1 MNKVINR
8 LNDILK
14 YIIKDKMSY
23 NFNPNSEDYY
33 EVLGVPKDASERD
46 IKKAFKAA
54 TLKYHPDKN
63 QGKEK
68 ECEEIFKKIVE
79 ANSVLSDKDK
89 RETYDKFGKQGLGEN
104 GGMNPDDIQD
114 ILKNMFG
121 GGFPF
126 GKMGGF
132 PFGHGQDDDSD
143 DDIPDV
149 QTVVDLTLEELYSG
163 KQVTKTIERG
173 CLCEACDGTGSED
186 KKNHICEQCKGRG
199 MITVVRQMGPMIQ
212 QMMQPCNK
220 CNGKGGDKSKQC
232 KVCNGNKGITKKY
245 TFECEIPKGA
255 YSRYDITI
263 PSEGNEIPK
272 ESRKS
277 NKTRTDIKLIVRE
290 VPHEIFKH
298 MFVIEGKK
306 DEPNPA
312 DLLININISLA
323 ESLCGFVKKI
333 NHLDGKSH
341 HLSYNKIVKH
351 GEVIVFKGLGM
362 PSLEKEHDF
371 GDLYVSVSIDYPDDI
386 TSDKKGR
393 LWQILTDT
401 SYPTKTNKKVIEG
414 EQLKAKKSN
423 HKKQHTQQPMHDR
436 HQMHVNMDEMPG
448 QCNPQ

>member
-1 MNKVINR
+1 
-8 LNDILK
+8 
-14 YIIKDKMSY
+14 MSY

-33 EVLGVPKDASERD
+33 EVLGVPKNASEKE
-46 IKKAFKAA
+46 IKKAFKTA

-68 ECEEIFKKIVE
+68 ECEDIFKKIVE

-89 RETYDKFGKQGLGEN
+89 RETYDKYGKQGLGEN
-104 GGMNPDDIQD
+104 GGMNPDDLQD

-121 GGFPF
+121 GRFPF

-132 PFGHGQDDDSD
+132 PFGQDQDDDSD
-143 DDIPDV
+143 DDVPDV
-149 QTVVDLTLEELYSG
+149 PVIVDLILEELYTG

-186 KKNHICEQCKGRG
+186 KKNHTCDHCKGCGMVTIIQQRG
-199 MITVVRQMGPMIQ
+199 NMIQ
-212 QMMQPCNK
+212 QMMKPCNK
-220 CNGKGGDKSKQC
+220 CNGKGSDHTKQC
-232 KVCNGNKGITKKY
+232 KVCNGNKIISKPY

-255 YSRYDITI
+255 YSKYDITI
-263 PSEGNEIPK
+263 PGEGNEIPK

-277 NKTRTDIKLIVRE
+277 NKTRTDIKLVVRE
-290 VPHEIFKH
+290 IPHNIFKH
-298 MFVIEGKK
+298 MFIIEGKK
-306 DEPNPA
+306 DDADPA
-312 DLLININISLA
+312 DLLLDFNISLA

-333 NHLDGKSH
+333 NHLDGKPY
-341 HLSYNKIVKH
+341 HLSYNKMVKH

-362 PSLEKEHDF
+362 PSLEKENEF

-386 TSDKKGR
+386 SSDKKGR

-401 SYPTKTNKKVIEG
+401 SYPIKNNKKVIEG

-423 HKKQHTQQPMHDR
+423 YKKQQTHRQ
-436 HQMHVNMDEMPG
+436 QMHMNMDDIQG
-448 QCNPQ
+448 QCHQQ

>member
-1 MNKVINR
+1 
-8 LNDILK
+8 
-14 YIIKDKMSY
+14 MSH
-23 NFNPNSEDYY
+23 NFNPSSEDYY
-33 EVLGVPKDASERD
+33 EILGVPKNASERD

-89 RETYDKFGKQGLGEN
+89 RDTYDKYGKQGLGEN
-104 GGMNPDDIQD
+104 GGMNQDDLQD

-121 GGFPF
+121 NKFPFGGFPF
-126 GKMGGF
+126 GQN
-132 PFGHGQDDDSD
+132 HDDDSD

-149 QTVVDLTLEELYSG
+149 QTVVDLTLEDLYSG
-163 KQVTKTIERG
+163 KHITKTIERG
-173 CLCEACDGTGSED
+173 CMCEACDGTGSED
-186 KKNHICEQCKGRG
+186 KKNHICEHCKGRG
-199 MITVVRQMGPMIQ
+199 MVTVVRQMGPMIQ
-212 QMMQPCNK
+212 QMSQPCNK

-232 KVCNGNKGITKKY
+232 KVCNGNKGVTKKY

-255 YSRYDITI
+255 YSRYDILI
-263 PSEGNEIPK
+263 PNEGNEIPK

-277 NKTRTDIKLIVRE
+277 NKKRTDIKLIVRE
-290 VPHEIFKH
+290 APHNTFKH

-306 DEPNPA
+306 DEPDPS

-333 NHLDGKSH
+333 NHLDGKQH
-341 HLSYNKIVKH
+341 NLSYNKLVKH

-362 PSLEKEHDF
+362 PSLEKENDF
-371 GDLYVSVSIDYPDDI
+371 GDLCASISIDYPDDI

-401 SYPTKTNKKVIEG
+401 SYPTKTNKKVIDG
-414 EQLKAKKSN
+414 EQFKAKKSN
-423 HKKQHTQQPMHDR
+423 HKKHQSMHNR
-436 HQMHVNMDEMPG
+436 PQMHMNMNGMDEMQS
-448 QCNPQ
+448 QCQTQ